1 MVSGLER
8 DSREKALAL
17 HIDPGSIL
25 STNLHGGHPAP
36 SASRIWELPLNTIN
50 RESNMLAAGFPRAL
64 LTEHHL
70 ALFGQ
75 LSQSRTRTT
84 RKLAWR
90 GAGVLSCTHL
100 SHEVKESMRQLSV
113 LY

>member
-25 STNLHGGHPAP
+25 STNLHGPPAP

-64 LTEHHL
+64 LTAPSGL
-70 ALFGQ
+70 VWSTQ
-75 LSQSRTRTT
+75 PI
-84 RKLAWR
+84 KD
-90 GAGVLSCTHL
+90 
-100 SHEVKESMRQLSV
+100 
-113 LY
+113 